1 MYPIVTM
8 TNWLPDLQN
17 GSGPLYIRLADQM
30 EQAIADGNLAAG
42 SKLPP
47 QRNLAYDIGVTIGT
61 ISRAYSLLHERGL
74 VSGEV
79 GRGTYVLTRD
89 ETEPHAGQDPVSA
102 SLAGTRPLQAPDGKI
117 RFDSTAAP
125 DIGQGEIL
133 SAIVSQIM
141 KDYGHDVAG
150 YTRGFPDRWQE
161 AGVRWLSYGNW
172 TPEPEAVVPT
182 LGAHA
187 GIMAIITVLTNP
199 GDRIVFEHM
208 TYSQVS
214 RAAGLVGRRIS
225 LVASDEEGVLPDDFE
240 RACVQQHPKIAFF
253 MSSAQNP
260 TLATMPLKRREAIAE
275 IARRHNV
282 WLIEDNLYGA
292 MDKKDIPLLAAL
304 APERT
309 FVVDG
314 LSKSVSAGIRGGWVA
329 CPPHFA
335 QRVRIAHKMMTGG
348 MPFLLGEL
356 SARLVLSGE
365 AEAIW
370 DRCRVEINAR
380 EALARQMLSGYDF
393 NSTPDIPFLWLKLP
407 DPWLSATFKNAVY
420 AEGVLVDDEAEF
432 KAGRSEKISHRIRLG
447 FSQPRSR
454 QEVSDGLRI
463 VRSLLD
469 SGLAGYDSVA

>member
-1 MYPIVTM
+1 M
-8 TNWLPDLQN
+8 TNWLPNLRE
-17 GSGPLYIRLADQM
+17 GSGPLYIRLADEM
-30 EQAIADGNLAAG
+30 EKAIGAGDLTAG

-47 QRNLAYDIGVTIGT
+47 QRNLAFDIGVTIGT

-79 GRGTYVLTRD
+79 GRGTYVLTRG
-89 ETEPHAGQDPVSA
+89 ETAPQASHDPVTS
-102 SLAGTRPLQAPDGKI
+102 SLAGTRPLQTPPGKI

-125 DIGQGEIL
+125 EIGQSDTISAIISEIL
-133 SAIVSQIM
+133 ADCPRDVVS
-141 KDYGHDVAG
+141 
-150 YTRGFPDRWQE
+150 YTRGFPDHWQE
-161 AGVRWLSYGNW
+161 AGKRWLSYGDW
-172 TPEPEAVVPT
+172 TPQTEAIVPT

-187 GIMAIITVLTNP
+187 GIMAIISVLTNP
-199 GDRIVFEHM
+199 GDRVVFENL

-214 RAAGLVGRRIS
+214 RAVGLIGRRIS
-225 LVASDEEGVLPDDFE
+225 LVGSDEHGVSPDDFE
-240 RACVQQHPKIAFF
+240 RICVQEHPKIAFF

-260 TLATMPLKRREAIAE
+260 TLATMPLEHRKAIAD

-292 MDKKDIPLLAAL
+292 MNQQEIPLIAAL

-309 FVVDG
+309 FVIDG

-348 MPFLLGEL
+348 LPFMLAEL
-356 SARLVLSGE
+356 AARLVLSGE

-370 DRCRVEINAR
+370 NRCKAEINAR
-380 EALARQMLSGYDF
+380 EALARDILSGYDF
-393 NSTPDIPFLWLKLP
+393 NSNPDIPFLWLKLP
-407 DPWLSATFKNAVY
+407 EPWLSAAFKNAVY
-420 AEGVLVDDEAEF
+420 ADGVLLDDEDEF
-432 KAGRSEKISHRIRLG
+432 KAGRSEKITHRVRIG
-447 FSQPRSR
+447 FSSPEQR
-454 QEVSDGLRI
+454 QEVAEGLKI

-469 SGLAGYDSVA
+469 SGSTGYDTVA

>member
-1 MYPIVTM
+1 MYLIVTM
-8 TNWLPDLQN
+8 TNWLPDLRE

-30 EQAIADGNLAAG
+30 ENAIASGDLPAG

-79 GRGTYVLTRD
+79 GRGTYVLARD
-89 ETEPHAGQDPVSA
+89 ENASPSDRDIVST
-102 SLAGTRPLQAPDGKI
+102 SLAGTRPLNAPANKI

-125 DIGQGEIL
+125 DIGQGETLASVI
-133 SAIVSQIM
+133 SDIM
-141 KDYGHDVAG
+141 RDCPQAVAG
-150 YTRGFPDRWQE
+150 YTRGSPVHWQE
-161 AGVRWLSYGNW
+161 AGVRWLSYGDW
-172 TPEPEAVVPT
+172 APQADAVVPT

-187 GIMAIITVLTNP
+187 GIMAIISVLTNP
-199 GDRIVFEHM
+199 GDRIAFEHL

-214 RAAGLVGRRIS
+214 RAAGLIGRRIS
-225 LVASDEEGVLPDDFE
+225 LVASDASGVLPEDFE
-240 RACVQQHPKIAFF
+240 RVCVQEHPKIAFF

-260 TLATMPLKRREAIAE
+260 TLATMPLAHRREIAE
-275 IARRHNV
+275 IARRYNV
-282 WLIEDNLYGA
+282 WLIEDNLYGS
-292 MDKKDIPLLAAL
+292 MDKKDIPLIAAL

-309 FVVDG
+309 FIVDG

-335 QRVRIAHKMMTGG
+335 QRVRVAHKMMTGG
-348 MPFLLGEL
+348 MPFLLAEL

-370 DRCRVEINAR
+370 ERCRDEINAR
-380 EALARQMLSGYDF
+380 EAMAREILSGYDF
-393 NSTPDIPFLWLKLP
+393 NSSSDIPFLWLKLP
-407 DPWLSATFKNAVY
+407 EPWLSATFKNAVY
-420 AEGVLVDDEAEF
+420 ADGVLVDDEDEF
-432 KAGRSEKISHRIRLG
+432 KAGRSEKISHRVRLG
-447 FSQPRSR
+447 FSSPGSR
-454 QEVSDGLRI
+454 QEVADGLRI

-469 SGLAGYDSVA
+469 NGSAGYDSVA

>member
-1 MYPIVTM
+1 M
-8 TNWLPDLQN
+8 TNWLPDIRE

-30 EQAIADGNLAAG
+30 EKAIFDGHLPAS

-79 GRGTYVLTRD
+79 GRGTYVLEHN
-89 ETEPHAGQDPVSA
+89 ETAPQESQDPVAA
-102 SLAGTRPLQAPDGKI
+102 SLAGTRPFHAPDGKI

-125 DIGQGEIL
+125 DVGQGEIL
-133 SAIVSQIM
+133 SRVMSDIMRDHAI
-141 KDYGHDVAG
+141 DVAG
-150 YTRGFPDRWQE
+150 YTRSSPERWQQ
-161 AGVRWLSYGNW
+161 AGLRWLTYGDW
-172 TPEPEAVVPT
+172 RPQVDAVVPT

-225 LVASDEEGVLPDDFE
+225 LVASDDHGVIPDDFE

-260 TLATMPLKRREAIAE
+260 TLATMPEERRRAIAE
-275 IARRHNV
+275 IARKYNV

-292 MDKKDIPLLAAL
+292 MDKKDIPLIAAL

-335 QRVRIAHKMMTGG
+335 QRVRIAHKMITGG
-348 MPFLLGEL
+348 LPFLLAEL
-356 SARLVLSGE
+356 CARLVLSGE

-370 DRCRVEINAR
+370 ERCKSEINAR
-380 EALARQMLSGYDF
+380 EAMARDALSGYDF
-393 NSTPDIPFLWLKLP
+393 LSTPDIPFLWLKLP
-407 DPWLSATFKNAVY
+407 EPWLSATFKNAVY
-420 AEGVLVDDEAEF
+420 ADGVLLDDEDEF
-432 KAGRSEKISHRIRLG
+432 RAGRSDRITHRVRLG

-454 QEVSDGLRI
+454 QEVADGLKI

-469 SGLAGYDSVA
+469 SGSAGYDSVG

>member
-1 MYPIVTM
+1 M
-8 TNWLPDLQN
+8 TTWLPNLTEGD
-17 GSGPLYIRLADQM
+17 GPLYIRLADQL
-30 EQAIADGNLAAG
+30 EQAIGNGDLPAG
-42 SKLPP
+42 AKLPP
-47 QRNLAYDIGVTIGT
+47 QRNLAYDVGVTIGT

-79 GRGTYVLTRD
+79 GRGTYVLSRNNG
-89 ETEPHAGQDPVSA
+89 EPQAGQDPVTT
-102 SLAGTRPLQAPDGKI
+102 SLAGTRPLHTPTDKI

-125 DIGQGEIL
+125 DMGQSAIL
-133 SAIVSQIM
+133 STLVAQIM
-141 KDYGHDVAG
+141 RDCPQDVAG
-150 YTRGFPDRWQE
+150 YTRNFPDHWQE
-161 AGVRWLSYGNW
+161 AGVRWLSYGDW
-172 TPEPEAVVPT
+172 VPDRDAIVPT

-199 GDRIVFEHM
+199 GDRIAFEHM

-225 LVASDEEGVLPDDFE
+225 LVASDEHGVMPEDFE

-260 TLATMPLKRREAIAE
+260 TLATIPLERRKAIAE

-292 MDKKDIPLLAAL
+292 MDKKNIPLIASL

-309 FVVDG
+309 FVIDG
-314 LSKSVSAGIRGGWVA
+314 LSKSVAAGIRGGWVS

-335 QRVRIAHKMMTGG
+335 QRVRIAHKMLTGG
-348 MPFLLGEL
+348 LPFLLAEL

-370 DRCRVEINAR
+370 ERCRVEINAR
-380 EALARQMLSGYDF
+380 EALAREILAGYEL
-393 NSTPDIPFLWLKLP
+393 NSNPDIPFIWLKLP
-407 DPWLSATFKNAVY
+407 EPWLSATFKNAVY
-420 AEGVLVDDEAEF
+420 TEGVLVDDEDEF

-447 FSQPRSR
+447 FSSPRSR
-454 QEVSDGLRI
+454 EEVREGLGI
-463 VRSLLD
+463 VKSLLD
-469 SGLAGYDSVA
+469 SGSAGYDSLG

>member
-1 MYPIVTM
+1 M
-8 TNWLPDLQN
+8 TNWLPDLRQ
-17 GSGPLYIRLADQM
+17 GSGPLYIRLADEM
-30 EQAIADGNLAAG
+30 EKAMTAGDLAAG

-47 QRNLAYDIGVTIGT
+47 QRNLAFDIGVTIGT

-79 GRGTYVLTRD
+79 GRGTYVLSRG
-89 ETEPHAGQDPVSA
+89 ETEPQPHRDPVTT
-102 SLAGTRPLQAPDGKI
+102 SLAGTRPLNTPPGKI

-125 DIGQGEIL
+125 EIGQSETIAAIISEIL
-133 SAIVSQIM
+133 V
-141 KDYGHDVAG
+141 DRPHDVVS
-150 YTRGFPDRWQE
+150 YTRGFPEAWQE
-161 AGVRWLSYGNW
+161 AGQRWLRYGDW
-172 TPEPEAVVPT
+172 MPERDAVVPT

-187 GIMAIITVLTNP
+187 GIMAIISVLTNP
-199 GDRIVFEHM
+199 GDRIVFEHL

-214 RAAGLVGRRIS
+214 RAVGLIGRRIS
-225 LVASDEEGVLPDDFE
+225 LVNSDENGVSPDDFE
-240 RACVQQHPKIAFF
+240 RVCVQEHPKIAFF

-260 TLATMPLKRREAIAE
+260 TLATMPLEHRKAIAE

-292 MDKKDIPLLAAL
+292 MDKKEIPLIAAF

-348 MPFLLGEL
+348 LPFMLAEL
-356 SARLVLSGE
+356 AARLVLSGA
-365 AEAIW
+365 AEEIW
-370 DRCRVEINAR
+370 ERCRAEINAR
-380 EALARQMLSGYDF
+380 EALAREILAGYDF
-393 NSTPDIPFLWLKLP
+393 NSNADIPFLWLKLP

-420 AEGVLVDDEAEF
+420 TDGVLIDDEDEF
-432 KAGRSEKISHRIRLG
+432 KAGRSEKITHRVRIG
-447 FSQPRSR
+447 FSSPGSR
-454 QEVSDGLRI
+454 QDVSEGLKI
-463 VRSLLD
+463 VRGLLS
-469 SGLAGYDSVA
+469 SGSAGYDSVA

>member
-1 MYPIVTM
+1 M
-8 TNWLPDLQN
+8 TTWLPDIRE

-30 EQAIADGNLAAG
+30 EKAISDGQLPAG
-42 SKLPP
+42 GKLPP

-61 ISRAYSLLHERGL
+61 ISRTYSLLHERGL

-79 GRGTYVLTRD
+79 GRGTYVLEHD
-89 ETEPHAGQDPVSA
+89 DSAPQEHQDSVTA
-102 SLAGTRPLQAPDGKI
+102 SLAGTRPLNTPDGKI

-125 DIGQGEIL
+125 DVGQSETI
-133 SAIVSQIM
+133 SALLQDIM
-141 KDYGHDVAG
+141 RDHPLEVAG
-150 YTRGFPDRWQE
+150 YTRSFPDRWQQ
-161 AGVRWLSYGNW
+161 AGVRWLTYGDW
-172 TPEPEAVVPT
+172 APQADAVVPT

-187 GIMAIITVLTNP
+187 GIMSIITVLTNP

-225 LVASDEEGVLPDDFE
+225 LVASDEYGVLPDDFE

-260 TLATMPLKRREAIAE
+260 TLATMPEDRRRAIAE
-275 IARRHNV
+275 IARKHNI

-292 MDKKDIPLLAAL
+292 MDKKDIPLIAAL

-314 LSKSVSAGIRGGWVA
+314 LSKAVSAGVRGGWVA

-335 QRVRIAHKMMTGG
+335 QRVRIAHKMITGG
-348 MPFLLGEL
+348 LPFLLAEL
-356 SARLVLSGE
+356 CSRLVLNGS
-365 AEAIW
+365 AEEIW
-370 DRCRVEINAR
+370 ERCRLEINAR
-380 EALARQMLSGYDF
+380 EAIARDVLSGYDF
-393 NSTPDIPFLWLKLP
+393 NSSPDIPFLWLKLP
-407 DPWLSATFKNAVY
+407 EPWLSATFKNAVY
-420 AEGVLVDDEAEF
+420 AEGVLLDDEDEF
-432 KAGRSEKISHRIRLG
+432 RAGRSDRITHRVRLG

-454 QEVSDGLRI
+454 QEVADGLNT

-469 SGLAGYDSVA
+469 SGSAGYDSVG